1 MGDLAV
7 PERPNGRHAA
17 MQAHVGVP
25 VMPVIRPSEQYTA
38 IPYPLLDGVSPTIGW
53 QWQSKA
59 KSCPAFVIIRRGALG
74 SLKVVERFPLT
85 ENGWASAWQSLV
97 TQNPAAAPKVL
108 ARLRARDADAVRLS
122 PDSRELNELEA
133 RSIASLR
140 EVAYLGG
147 YVPAAGIFAGERYDV
162 RFLGD
167 RLVVV
172 PCRQAGVLA
181 DVPYSEVEDVEIG
194 GPGLVKTGGGFVGGG
209 FGARGAIEGMAI
221 AAVLNGLTTRTSIK
235 TVVRIQGAACELFLL
250 HTKATPEQLR
260 IELSRPLGAIRSARA
275 TWVPGV
281 SQHHEASASA
291 SPVEELTK
299 LAAMLES
306 GLLSREEFDLMK
318 AKLLGLKS

>member
-1 MGDLAV
+1 
-7 PERPNGRHAA
+7 
-17 MQAHVGVP
+17 
-25 VMPVIRPSEQYTA
+25 MPVIRPGEKYTA

-59 KSCPAFVIIRRGALG
+59 KGGPAFVIIRRGALG

-85 ENGWASAWQSLV
+85 ENGWVSAWQSLV

-108 ARLRARDADAVRLS
+108 ARLRARDADAVKLS
-122 PDSRELNELEA
+122 PDSRELNELDA
-133 RSIASLR
+133 RSLASLR

-147 YVPAAGIFAGERYDV
+147 YVPAAAIFAGERYDV

-172 PCRQAGVLA
+172 PCRQAEVLA

-194 GPGLVKTGGGFVGGG
+194 GPGLVRTGGGFVGGG

-275 TWVPGV
+275 TEVPAG
-281 SQHHEASASA
+281 SLQHVAATSA

-306 GLLSREEFDLMK
+306 GLLTHEEFDLMK
-318 AKLLGLKS
+318 AKLLGLQS